1 MRALIPILLLLGGC
15 AFDPVT
21 RAAWHDDQC
30 REYGYEYGTEGYA
43 DCRLALELAWQ
54 ERVNATLS
62 QPPQTQLPQSQQPV
76 RRSAAAGDDRARGA
90 YPALTNC
97 TRVGQVVRCATY

>member
-1 MRALIPILLLLGGC
+1 MKALIPILLLLTGC

-30 REYGYEYGTEGYA
+30 REYGHEYGTEGYA
-43 DCRLALELAWQ
+43 DCRLALELAWK
-54 ERVNATLS
+54 EHVRAVLS
-62 QPPQTQLPQSQQPV
+62 EPPQSQRPV
-76 RRSAAAGDDRARGA
+76 RRSAARGDDRTRGV

-97 TRVGQVVRCATY
+97 TRVGQTVRCATY

>member
-1 MRALIPILLLLGGC
+1 MKALIPILLLLGGC
-15 AFDPVT
+15 AFDPIA

-54 ERVNATLS
+54 ERLDAALS
-62 QPPQTQLPQSQQPV
+62 QPPQSQQPV
-76 RRSAAAGDDRARGA
+76 RRSAAGGDDRGRRAH
-90 YPALTNC
+90 PALTNC
-97 TRVGQVVRCATY
+97 TRVGQHLHCATF